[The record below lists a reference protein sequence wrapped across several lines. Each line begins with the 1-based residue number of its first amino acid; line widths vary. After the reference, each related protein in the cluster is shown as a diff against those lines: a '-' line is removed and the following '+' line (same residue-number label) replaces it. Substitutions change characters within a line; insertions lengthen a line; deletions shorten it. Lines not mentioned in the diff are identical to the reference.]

1 MWGWRRV
8 FLYLSAGGSGDSGRL
23 WQPYTDYLV
32 YAALMALPWG
42 GAELAE
48 SAPSD
53 LERLFGGVEAYMAAR
68 PRASQPALRPFLRLK
83 DADDIP
89 AQSDSGGASFLGQVQ
104 SGPSDGDW
112 SKTNI

>member
-1 MWGWRRV
+1 M

-68 PRASQPALRPFLRLK
+68 PRASQPALRPFLRPK